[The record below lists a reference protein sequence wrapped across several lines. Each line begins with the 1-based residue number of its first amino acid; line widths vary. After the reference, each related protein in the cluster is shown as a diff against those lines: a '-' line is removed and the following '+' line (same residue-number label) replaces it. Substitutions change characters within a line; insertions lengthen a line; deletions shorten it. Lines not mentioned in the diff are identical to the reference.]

1 VNKIVKR
8 SLLAGAVVAL
18 MASAAWS
25 HGPWDGGPGYGMGP
39 GMMGGYGGG
48 PGMMG
53 GYGGG
58 PGMMG
63 GYGGG
68 PGMMGGYGGG
78 PGMMGGYG
86 GGPGMM
92 GGYGGGPGMMGGY
105 GGPGMGRGGWGLGGY
120 GALDLTPEQ
129 RSKIGEIQDEFGRQQ
144 WALMS
149 RMHDEGLRENQAL
162 RRGDVDENAARKA
175 YDEMAAVRKQMFEN
189 SLQMRKRIDEVV
201 TPEQR
206 QKLGR

>member
-1 VNKIVKR
+1 MNKIVKR

-25 HGPWDGGPGYGMGP
+25 HGPWDGGPGYGM
-39 GMMGGYGGG
+39 
-48 PGMMG
+48 
-53 GYGGG
+53 
-58 PGMMG
+58 
-63 GYGGG
+63 
-68 PGMMGGYGGG
+68 
-78 PGMMGGYG
+78 
-86 GGPGMM
+86 
-92 GGYGGGPGMMGGY
+92 GPGMMGGY

>member
-8 SLLAGAVVAL
+8 SLLAGAAVAL
-18 MASAAWS
+18 MAGAAWS
-25 HGPWDGGPGYGMGP
+25 QGPWEGGPGYYGMGP
-39 GMMGGYGGG
+39 GMMGGYAGGPGMMGGYGGGQGYGG

-58 PGMMG
+58 PG

-68 PGMMGGYGGG
+68 PGMMG
-78 PGMMGGYG
+78 
-86 GGPGMM
+86 
-92 GGYGGGPGMMGGY
+92 
-105 GGPGMGRGGWGLGGY
+105 RGGWGPGGY

-129 RSKIGEIQDEFGRQQ
+129 RGKIGEIQDEFSRQQ

-149 RMHDEGLRENQAL
+149 RMHEDGLRENQAL
-162 RRGDVDENAARKA
+162 RRSDPDENAARKA

-189 SLQMRKRIDEVV
+189 SLQMRKRIDEVL
-201 TPEQR
+201 TPEQL